1 MSDMMTDK
9 FIKDLKN
16 MTLEELWE
24 LFPIELVPHSDV
36 WKEWAADEIGL
47 LSALLSDY
55 SPKISHIGSTAVP
68 GIYAK
73 PIIDILVEVSGDSDW
88 QRMKVLLEKS
98 GYICMSESEM
108 RMSFNKGYTPMGFA
122 EKVFHIHVRAYG
134 DNDEIYFRDYLIA
147 HHEVAKEYESLKLS
161 LLPEYRNN
169 RDGYTRAK
177 SEFVKRVTS
186 LAVKCKR

>member
-1 MSDMMTDK
+1 
-9 FIKDLKN
+9 

-24 LFPIELVPHSDV
+24 LFPIELVPHKDV
-36 WKEWAADEIGL
+36 WKEWTADEIGL
-47 LSALLSDY
+47 LSALLPDY

-88 QRMKVLLEKS
+88 QRMKALLEKS

-108 RMSFNKGYTPMGFA
+108 RMSFNKGYTLMGFA

>member
-1 MSDMMTDK
+1 
-9 FIKDLKN
+9 

-24 LFPIELVPHSDV
+24 LFPIVLASHNPEWVY
-36 WKEWAADEIGL
+36 WAKEEIRL
-47 LSALLSDY
+47 LYKLLLDF
-55 SPKISHIGSTAVP
+55 SPIINHIGSTAIP
-68 GIYAK
+68 AIYAK

-108 RMSFNKGYTPMGFA
+108 RMSFNKGYTLMGFA

>member
-1 MSDMMTDK
+1 
-9 FIKDLKN
+9 
-16 MTLEELWE
+16 
-24 LFPIELVPHSDV
+24 
-36 WKEWAADEIGL
+36 
-47 LSALLSDY
+47 
-55 SPKISHIGSTAVP
+55 
-68 GIYAK
+68 
-73 PIIDILVEVSGDSDW
+73 
-88 QRMKVLLEKS
+88 
-98 GYICMSESEM
+98 
-108 RMSFNKGYTPMGFA
+108 MGFA